1 MKITITNK
9 PKPLTLKQARFVIA
23 YLRTGNGVESAKEA
37 GYKGSYK
44 TLDAMARDNLE
55 KPRIIEEL
63 QKHGDLRDKPKIAQM
78 EEVLEVLTAE
88 LRAKEADARHTRI
101 RAAAL
106 LGKRYGGFINTL
118 EEKKRELELKQ
129 MEHSEAIAKLQREDA
144 QRRYGANVPLVEEGR
159 FYPGGGPGVGPCGR
173 YHSALD
179 RGLYPDSP
187 LLALVA
193 PDSNCPLCGALA
205 PSAPM
210 ASPVVADDDEEEDP
224 EADR

>member
-1 MKITITNK
+1 MKITISDK
-9 PKPLTLKQARFVIA
+9 PKQLTLKQSRFVIA
-23 YLRTGNGVESAKEA
+23 YLRSGNGVEAAREA
-37 GYKGSYK
+37 GYRGNDK
-44 TLDAMARDNLE
+44 TLSVIASENLG
-55 KPRIIEEL
+55 KPSIAAEL
-63 QKHGDLRDKPKIAQM
+63 KKHGEKKDRPKIATM

-88 LRAKEADARHTRI
+88 LRTTNEEARHTRI
-101 RAAAL
+101 KAGQL
-106 LGKRYGGFINTL
+106 LGKRYGAYVSPL
-118 EEKKRELELKQ
+118 EEQRKQLELKQ

-193 PDSNCPLCGALA
+193 SGSNCPLCGALA

-210 ASPVVADDDEEEDP
+210 ASPVIDDEQEEEDP
-224 EADR
+224 EHDR